1 MAISYQEERQLFN
14 LMQDYVNTARKS
26 NAFIN
31 SAKKHGELAEKVAF
45 RITRLRYMSIE
56 QAKAYIDYKTG
67 RFKPGE
73 YMTYCVDE
81 ELQKLFKELEAVTTE
96 VNKYP
101 WKTYEESVIAV
112 ANKKKELQD
121 LVSKIR
127 TQPGGQ
133 ELIDRLQKQVK

>member
-1 MAISYQEERQLFN
+1 MTISYQEERQLFN
-14 LMQDYVNTARKS
+14 LMQEFVNTTRNK
-26 NAFIN
+26 NDFIN
-31 SAKKHGELAEKVAF
+31 NSNKQIELIQKISF
-45 RITRLRYMSIE
+45 RITRIRYMSIE
-56 QAKAYIDYKTG
+56 QAKVYIDYKTG

-81 ELQKLFKELEAVTTE
+81 ELQVLFKELEAVTTE

-101 WKTYEESVIAV
+101 WKTKEAAIISV

-127 TQPGGQ
+127 IQPGGQ

>member
-1 MAISYQEERQLFN
+1 MAISRYESQFLI
-14 LMQDYVNTARKS
+14 LMKDSLIANYTCDQFLKNS
-26 NAFIN
+26 NKQI
-31 SAKKHGELAEKVAF
+31 ELIQKISF
-45 RITRLRYMSIE
+45 RITRIRYMSIQ
-56 QAKAYIDYKTG
+56 QAKVYIDYKTG

-81 ELQKLFKELEAVTTE
+81 ELQVLFKELEAVTTE

-101 WKTYEESVIAV
+101 WKTKEASIIAV

-127 TQPGGQ
+127 IQPGGQ